1 MSLEILVS
9 PSSGGGGGMGDALTS
24 NPLSQFAATT
34 SAQLAA
40 TITNETGTGLLVF
53 NDTPTFVTPLLG
65 TPTSGNLANC
75 TNLPIIAG
83 TTGTL
88 TVARGG
94 TGLTTLG
101 TAGQI
106 LKVNAGATALEWAA
120 DASGGGGVTD
130 GDKGDITISASGAT
144 YTIDAGVVTTTKMG
158 GDVTTAGKALLTAAN
173 AAAQQTALSLVPGT
187 NVQAYDAEL
196 AALAGLTLAANK
208 GLYATGAAA
217 LATYD
222 LGSFVRSISNAADAS
237 AFRTAI
243 GISEESVAASTVYGR
258 GSAGG
263 AGALEAIT
271 LGNGLLMSTTTL
283 SVKRF
288 VSFEIYPKD
297 TDVAVASE
305 ITSFPVPAEYA
316 GLNLVYA
323 LARVDYGN
331 KGTGSGTTTIQVV
344 RRRAGANAN
353 MFTTGPTIDSTEEDS
368 TTAAASYTVNG
379 SNDDLAAGD
388 ALMPSVTAIPGTTAP
403 KGLWLTLGFQ

>member
-75 TNLPIIAG
+75 NNLPIIAG

-120 DASGGGGVTD
+120 DASG
-130 GDKGDITISASGAT
+130 
-144 YTIDAGVVTTTKMG
+144 G